1 MNYNLSPVSYNE
13 LDSISNNKFFKD
25 YIANGIKGA

>member
-13 LDSISNNKFFKD
+13 LDPISNDKFFKD
-25 YIANGIKGA
+25 YLANGLKGA